1 MSHTLY
7 KRENVTHNTYFSN
20 LIFFRV
26 TPSTLRVYIH
36 SLDGFL
42 QFLAGSRRWL
52 RHLDLVSGQLK
63 TLEERVKNIGKSLRT
78 DVLKD
83 KVERHA
89 RGDDKLDLE
98 PGQVAAYLASRRIEG
113 VRALLGESAAGREL
127 SRAERTDVRNSLAL
141 QILLTKAG
149 DVTHLRRADV
159 MAAVCRRR

>member
-1 MSHTLY
+1 M
-7 KRENVTHNTYFSN
+7 
-20 LIFFRV
+20 
-26 TPSTLRVYIH
+26 YIH
-36 SLDGFL
+36 SLAGFL
-42 QFLAGSRRWL
+42 QFIAGSRPWL

-98 PGQVAAYLASRRIEG
+98 PAYLESRRIEG

-141 QILLTKAG
+141 QILLTNAKRAG

-159 MAAVCRRR
+159 MAAQSVEGGDVEIEVSIIDLIFGI

>member
-1 MSHTLY
+1 
-7 KRENVTHNTYFSN
+7 
-20 LIFFRV
+20 
-26 TPSTLRVYIH
+26 
-36 SLDGFL
+36 
-42 QFLAGSRRWL
+42 
-52 RHLDLVSGQLK
+52 VSGQLK

-78 DVLKD
+78 EVLKD

-98 PGQVAAYLASRRIEG
+98 PGQVAAYLESRRIEG

-141 QILLTKAG
+141 QILLTNAKRAG

-159 MAAVCRRR
+159 MAAQSVEGGDVEIEVSIIDLI

>member
-1 MSHTLY
+1 M
-7 KRENVTHNTYFSN
+7 
-20 LIFFRV
+20 
-26 TPSTLRVYIH
+26 
-36 SLDGFL
+36 
-42 QFLAGSRRWL
+42 
-52 RHLDLVSGQLK
+52 
-63 TLEERVKNIGKSLRT
+63 RT

-98 PGQVAAYLASRRIEG
+98 PGQVAAYLESRRIEG